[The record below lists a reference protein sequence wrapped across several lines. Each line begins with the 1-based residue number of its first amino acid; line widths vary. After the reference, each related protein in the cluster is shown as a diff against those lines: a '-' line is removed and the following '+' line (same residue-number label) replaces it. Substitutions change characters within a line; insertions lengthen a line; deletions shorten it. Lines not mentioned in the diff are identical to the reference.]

1 MQDTGKFRVNGKDQ
15 FYTQPAIAEACISSL
30 IAHYPDAAT
39 DYTWIEPSAGAG
51 AFVRAFPAGA
61 ETVAIDI
68 EPAAADIVKADFLEW
83 LPESVEPCVALPS
96 AGSTTPQSSKK
107 YLVVG
112 NPPFGRQS
120 SLAKAF
126 IRKAATFA
134 TLIAFILPKS
144 FVKPSMS
151 AAFPGAFH
159 CKHSEELAKDSFV
172 INGQPYDVPC
182 VFQIWERCDEKRAVV
197 EKVEPV
203 GFTYVKGNEEY
214 DIAFRRVGGLAGR
227 CYKAGSGSFS
237 VQSHYFLKV
246 ADESKINTIIEKVN
260 AHQFPSNTVGPRSI
274 AKGEA
279 NTVLNEVIRTV

>member
-1 MQDTGKFRVNGKDQ
+1 MQDTGKFRVNCKDQ
-15 FYTQPAIAEACISSL
+15 FYTQDAVAAACVASL
-30 IAHYPDAAT
+30 IERYPCAVN
-39 DYTWIEPSAGAG
+39 YIWIEPSAGAG
-51 AFVRAFPAGA
+51 AFVNAFPAGS

-68 EPAAADIVKADFLEW
+68 EPAAARILKADFLEW
-83 LPESVEPCVALPS
+83 PA
-96 AGSTTPQSSKK
+96 PQTLKK
-107 YLVVG
+107 CIVIG

-151 AAFPGAFH
+151 TAFPGAFH
-159 CKHSEELAKDSFV
+159 CKHSVELAKDSFV
-172 INGQPYDVPC
+172 INGRPYNVPC
-182 VFQIWERCDEKRAVV
+182 VFQIWERCEEERAVI

-203 GFTYVKGNEEY
+203 GFTYVKGSTEY

-227 CYKAGSGSFS
+227 CYRAGSGSFS

-246 ADESKINTIIEKVN
+246 ADTSKASAIIEKVN
-260 AHQFPSNTVGPRSI
+260 AHRFPSNTVGPRSI

-279 NTVLNEVIRTV
+279 NTVLNAIIRSV

>member
-1 MQDTGKFRVNGKDQ
+1 MQDTGKFRVNCKDQ
-15 FYTQPAIAEACISSL
+15 FYTQPAVAAACVASF
-30 IAHYPDAAT
+30 AARYPDAAT
-39 DYTWIEPSAGAG
+39 EYIWIEPSAGAG
-51 AFVRAFPAGA
+51 AFVRAFPSGSEA
-61 ETVAIDI
+61 VAIDI
-68 EPAAADIVKADFLEW
+68 EPAATGILKADFLEW
-83 LPESVEPCVALPS
+83 PAPPQ
-96 AGSTTPQSSKK
+96 TPKK
-107 YLVVG
+107 CIVIG

-182 VFQIWERCDEKRAVV
+182 VFQIWERCDEERAAV
-197 EKVEPV
+197 EKVAPV
-203 GFTYVKGNEEY
+203 GFAYVKGSEAY
-214 DIAFRRVGGLAGR
+214 DIAFRRVGALAGR
-227 CYKAGSGSFS
+227 CYRAGSGSFS

-260 AHQFPSNTVGPRSI
+260 AHQFPNNTVGPRSI

-279 NTVLNEVIRTV
+279 NAVLNAVIRSV